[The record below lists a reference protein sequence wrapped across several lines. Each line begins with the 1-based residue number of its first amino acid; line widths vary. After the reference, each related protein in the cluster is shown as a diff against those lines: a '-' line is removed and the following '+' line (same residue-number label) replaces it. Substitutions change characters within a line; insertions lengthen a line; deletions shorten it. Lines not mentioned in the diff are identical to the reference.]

1 MQQAKTDQLTNIH
14 IHIEPSRGWILL
26 KLRELWAYRELL
38 YSAEPITPAGRGY
51 FRRMEKTFAD
61 VV

>member
-14 IHIEPSRGWILL
+14 IHIEPSRGWISL

-38 YSAEPITPAGRGY
+38 YFLTWAL
-51 FRRMEKTFAD
+51 KD
-61 VV
+61 VSFEVKYGKVVRL